1 MGKKMDWTVNNLKQ
15 KLETDIL
22 DENARIELEQKTGKS
37 VITPL
42 NARDGIGLET
52 DTKTSVLLENK
63 EEKWANGKIG

>member
-1 MGKKMDWTVNNLKQ
+1 MDWTVNNLKQ

-52 DTKTSVLLENK
+52 DTKTSVLLENE